1 MKLEVKKMSNKKR
14 NVFFVVILLLTNF
27 LTFGLSNTLSLQLN
41 SKVLLPKGEYEYLR
55 STADEFSKVQL
66 VEGFIKENYL
76 KEVDEK
82 KFIDGQLKGLV
93 ATLDD
98 PYSQYLTAEEFED
111 LTQETSGEY
120 GGIGVIVTPGED
132 NLITVVSPIQGTP
145 GEEVGLK
152 PEDKIIAVDGKEF
165 MAEDMDKAVKL
176 MKGKPRTKVTLTILR
191 KNKDG
196 IGESFDVEVTREK
209 IRLETVNSSLIEDG
223 IGYINITSF
232 DELTY
237 KDFMKELKSLQAK
250 NVEGL
255 VIDLR
260 NNPGGLLDVTADI
273 ADELLGEGTIVY
285 SETKDGEK
293 EEYKSKASKIDTP
306 LVVLVNGG
314 SASASEILSG
324 AIKDYDRGELIGT
337 KTFGKGIVQR
347 ISPLPT
353 KDGSAIKLT
362 VSEYFTPKG
371 TNIHGV
377 GIEPDIVVELPEDIK
392 IIGIENLKEDTQL
405 QKALEVIKEKI

>member
-41 SKVLLPKGEYEYLR
+41 SKILLPKAEYEYLR

-165 MAEDMDKAVKL
+165 MAEDMDKAVKI

-191 KNKDG
+191 RNKDG
-196 IGESFDVEVTREK
+196 IGETFDVEVTREK
-209 IRLETVNSSLIEDG
+209 IRLETVNSSVIEDG

-285 SETKDGEK
+285 TETKDGEK

>member
-1 MKLEVKKMSNKKR
+1 MSSRKR
-14 NVFFVVILLLTNF
+14 IVFFAVILILTNL

-41 SKVLLPKGEYEYLR
+41 SKVVLPKAEYEYLR
-55 STADEFSKVQL
+55 STANEFSKVQL

-76 KEVDEK
+76 KDVDDEK
-82 KFIDGQLKGLV
+82 LIEGQLKGLV
-93 ATLDD
+93 ASLDD
-98 PYSQYLTAEEFED
+98 PYSQYLTADEFKD

-132 NLITVVSPIQGTP
+132 NLITVVSPIKGTP
-145 GEEVGLK
+145 GEKAGLK
-152 PEDKIIAVDGKEF
+152 PEDRIIAVDGQEF
-165 MAEDMDKAVKL
+165 MAEDMDKAVSV

-191 KNKDG
+191 KDKEG
-196 IGESFDVEVTREK
+196 SSETFDVKLSREK
-209 IRLETVNSSLIEDG
+209 IRLITVNSSVIDDT
-223 IGYINITSF
+223 IGYINISSF

-237 KDFMKELKSLQAK
+237 KDFMKDLKKLQDQK
-250 NVEGL
+250 VEGL
-255 VIDLR
+255 IIDLR
-260 NNPGGLLDVTADI
+260 NNPGGLLDVTANI

-285 SETKDGEK
+285 TETKEGER
-293 EEYKSKASKIDTP
+293 EEYKSKASKIDIP

-324 AIKDYDRGELIGT
+324 AIKDYKRGELIGT

-362 VSEYFTPKG
+362 VSEYFTPNG
-371 TNIHGV
+371 TNIHGL
-377 GIEPDIVVELPEDIK
+377 GIEPDIVVELPEDIEV
-392 IIGIENLKEDTQL
+392 IGVENLKEDTQL
-405 QKALEVIKEKI
+405 QKALEVLKGKIQ

>member
-1 MKLEVKKMSNKKR
+1 MSKKR
-14 NVFFVVILLLTNF
+14 LIVFFVIVLILTNIT
-27 LTFGLSNTLSLQLN
+27 TFSLSNSLSLQLN
-41 SKVLLPKGEYEYLR
+41 SKVVIPKTDYDYLK
-55 STADEFSKVQL
+55 STAKEFSKVQL
-66 VEGFIKENYL
+66 VESLIKESYL
-76 KEVDEK
+76 KDVDNETLRE
-82 KFIDGQLKGLV
+82 GQLKGIV
-93 ATLDD
+93 ASLGD
-98 PYSQYLTAEEFED
+98 PYSQYLTADEYTD
-111 LTQETSGEY
+111 LSQQTSGEY

-132 NLITVVSPIQGTP
+132 NLITVVSPIKGTP
-145 GEEVGLK
+145 GEVAGIK

-165 MAEDMDKAVKL
+165 MAEDMDKAVKI
-176 MKGKPRTKVTLTILR
+176 MKGKPKTKVVLTILR

-196 IGESFDVEVTREK
+196 SNKTFDLDIVREK
-209 IRLETVNSSLIEDG
+209 IRLETVNSSIVDDN

-237 KDFMKELKSLQAK
+237 KDFMKDLKKLQGK
-250 NVEGL
+250 DVKGL
-255 VIDLR
+255 IIDLR

-285 SETKDGEK
+285 TETKGGEK
-293 EEYKSKASKIDTP
+293 EYYKSKPSQIDIP

-324 AIKDYDRGELIGT
+324 AIKDYKRGELIGT

-347 ISPLPT
+347 IRPLPT

-362 VSEYFTPKG
+362 ISEYFTPNG
-371 TNIHGV
+371 TNIHGI

-392 IIGIENLKEDTQL
+392 VIGVENLKEDTQL
-405 QKALEVIKEKI
+405 KKALEVIKEKIK

>member
-1 MKLEVKKMSNKKR
+1 MSSRKR
-14 NVFFVVILLLTNF
+14 IIFFVVILILTNL
-27 LTFGLSNTLSLQLN
+27 LTFGLSNTLSLQFD
-41 SKVLLPKGEYEYLR
+41 SKVVLPKTEYEYLK

-76 KEVDEK
+76 KDVDEERL
-82 KFIDGQLKGLV
+82 IEGQLKGLV
-93 ATLDD
+93 ASLED
-98 PYSQYLTAEEFED
+98 PYSQYLTADEFED

-132 NLITVVSPIQGTP
+132 NLITVVSPIKDTP
-145 GEEVGLK
+145 GEKAGLK

-165 MAEDMDKAVKL
+165 MAEDMDKAVSV

-191 KNKDG
+191 RDKDG
-196 IGESFDVEVTREK
+196 TSETFDVKITREK
-209 IRLETVNSSLIEDG
+209 IRLVTVNSSVIDDK

-237 KDFMKELKSLQAK
+237 KDFMKDLKKLENK

-255 VIDLR
+255 IIDLR

-285 SETKDGEK
+285 TETREGEK
-293 EEYKSKASKIDTP
+293 EEYVSKASKIDIP

-362 VSEYFTPKG
+362 VSEYFTPNG

-392 IIGIENLKEDTQL
+392 TIGVENLKEDSQL
-405 QKALEVIKEKI
+405 QKGLEVIKNKIK

>member
-1 MKLEVKKMSNKKR
+1 MKLEVKKMS
-14 NVFFVVILLLTNF
+14 
-27 LTFGLSNTLSLQLN
+27 LSLQLN